1 MSSFI
6 INPYRFGVKNA
17 SYGTNGTQIDVGNDI
32 SSGGTSTL
40 TGISTGDL
48 VLALVQRG
56 VQSAIT
62 GVTCDGTS
70 MTNIKRNEQTSN
82 QFGIDAWGWIAD
94 RAISSAAITASYS
107 GNSTFFTINTMRWSG
122 VASTTPLT
130 SSCNS
135 GGCTGL
141 ATSSTNRLAQSITT
155 SERSLII
162 ACGTDWDDKVTHT
175 AQSGWTKRLD
185 GSGTPFTTV
194 QFLFDRVS
202 DAGTFGGATAFS
214 TVAASGQYLSMLL
227 AFPLA

>member
-1 MSSFI
+1 MSNFI

-17 SYGTNGTQIDVGNDI
+17 TYGTNGTQIDGLGS
-32 SSGGTSTL
+32 SSGATSTL

-48 VLALVQRG
+48 VLLLIQR
-56 VQSAIT
+56 QNQTQIT
-62 GVTCDGTS
+62 GVTCDGTA
-70 MTNIKRNEQTSN
+70 MANLKRNDSN
-82 QFGIDAWGWIAD
+82 ISGFTFDVWGWKSD
-94 RAISSAAITASYS
+94 RAISSASIVSSYS
-107 GNSTFFTINTMRWSG
+107 GSNDFHTMNTLRYSG
-122 VASTTPLT
+122 VSSATLLT
-130 SSCNS
+130 SSCNAAA
-135 GGCTGL
+135 CNAL

-162 ACGTDWDDKVTHT
+162 ACGTDWDNKVTHT

-185 GSGTPFTTV
+185 GSGTPLTAI

-214 TVAASGQYLSMLL
+214 TVAASQQYLSMLL